1 MSYARPDSNF
11 NRINDELARSRY
23 AEQLY
28 NERLAAE
35 EAASLARGEVFI
47 DIPLAEQEA
56 MPLIRQA
63 PRIARQAAQIARAPP
78 STLLR
83 GARIVNK
90 IFNFG
95 FNRVLSGTNVQ
106 AGLVGLATISFL
118 GNVAAQYRLDEY
130 RKRKREREGY
140 KILSSEGVKEVQP
153 RGDESLSK
161 YTEVPANPM
170 KKLKQKIEEINPTPV
185 KTQNPAMTITP
196 KKITTKTS
204 TPPPTIYVTPMPGGP
219 DIPEP
224 REPPQIID
232 QPVQPVHPSHRGRGR
247 GRGERP
253 IIPSTASPTM
263 SPPLP
268 PPTTTPPPTTQSTTT
283 QQALTSQIN
292 RDRGLYMGSK
302 PVRPIH
308 GYRVPNDRPYNLVS
322 WERGARAKALL
333 MVQ

>member
-1 MSYARPDSNF
+1 MSYARPGSNF
-11 NRINDELARSRY
+11 NMINDELARSRY

-63 PRIARQAAQIARAPP
+63 PRALP
-78 STLLR
+78 SMLVR
-83 GARIVNK
+83 GSRVANRI
-90 IFNFG
+90 FDFG
-95 FNRVLSGTNVQ
+95 FNKILSGTNIQ
-106 AGLVGLATISFL
+106 AGLVGLATLSFL

-170 KKLKQKIEEINPTPV
+170 EKLKQKIEEINPTPV
-185 KTQNPAMTITP
+185 RTQNPAMTITP
-196 KKITTKTS
+196 KKITSKSS
-204 TPPPTIYVTPMPGGP
+204 TPPPKIYVTPEP
-219 DIPEP
+219 DEPDQP
-224 REPPQIID
+224 REPPQIIAQPD
-232 QPVQPVHPSHRGRGR
+232 QPREPPVQPSQAPVKHTRGRGK
-247 GRGERP
+247 RP

-283 QQALTSQIN
+283 QQTLTSQLN

-333 MVQ
+333 IVQ

>member
-1 MSYARPDSNF
+1 MTSYRRPGSNF
-11 NRINDELARSRY
+11 NMINDELARSRY

-47 DIPLAEQEA
+47 DIPLAEEEA

-63 PRIARQAAQIARAPP
+63 PRVARQAPRIAGQSIFQPIMRVVRPLAR
-78 STLLR
+78 TAVGR
-83 GARIVNK
+83 VVGRVVGGALSAEAGFAYGVGEGIYTALTHYDDEQKYQKRLNK
-90 IFNFG
+90 MK
-95 FNRVLSGTNVQ
+95 
-106 AGLVGLATISFL
+106 A
-118 GNVAAQYRLDEY
+118 
-130 RKRKREREGY
+130 EGY
-140 KILSSEGVKEVQP
+140 KELSSEGVKEVQP

-161 YTEVPANPM
+161 YTEYKPM
-170 KKLKQKIEEINPTPV
+170 EKLKQKIEEINPTPV

-204 TPPPTIYVTPMPGGP
+204 TPPPKIYVTPEP
-219 DIPEP
+219 DEPDQP
-224 REPPQIID
+224 REPPQIIA
-232 QPVQPVHPSHRGRGR
+232 QPASQAPP
-247 GRGERP
+247 
-253 IIPSTASPTM
+253 TASPTM

-268 PPTTTPPPTTQSTTT
+268 PPTMTPPPTTQSTTT
-283 QQALTSQIN
+283 QQTLTSQLN

-308 GYRVPNDRPYNLVS
+308 GYRVPNNRPYNLVG

-333 MVQ
+333 IVQ